1 MFAIN
6 DKYVYS
12 VTFGEEISKFVQY
25 YSFVEEMIQS
35 IKFHTQESNENASPT
50 TDDTNDISLL
60 SVSLNLSE
68 ESLNRGEQQNISVRI
83 LDGKSNDESTLCNNK
98 NGFILSIGPF

>member
-1 MFAIN
+1 
-6 DKYVYS
+6 
-12 VTFGEEISKFVQY
+12 
-25 YSFVEEMIQS
+25 MIQS

-50 TDDTNDISLL
+50 TDDTNDKSLL

-83 LDGKSNDESTLCNNK
+83 LDGKSNDEVPYATIRMDLFYPLGRFENLIDK
-98 NGFILSIGPF
+98 DTDERG